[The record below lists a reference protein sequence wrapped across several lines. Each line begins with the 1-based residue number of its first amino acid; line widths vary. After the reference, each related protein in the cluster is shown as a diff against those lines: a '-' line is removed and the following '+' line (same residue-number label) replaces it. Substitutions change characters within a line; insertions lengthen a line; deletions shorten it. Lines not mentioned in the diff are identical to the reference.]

1 MFMPNAPES
10 SGLKV
15 LVTCPPMLRAMDEY
29 RSQFSAKR
37 IEVVTPD
44 VVQIIPE
51 DELVQLVPKFDGW
64 IIGDDPATARVFEAA
79 KAGRL
84 KAAVKWGVGV
94 DNVDFAACRRL
105 GIPISN
111 TPGMFG
117 REVAD
122 VAMGYVIALARHTF
136 EIDQGV
142 KAGRWP
148 KPAGISL
155 AGRTVA
161 LVGFGDIGRN
171 AAKRLLAAETNVIAY
186 DPFFKPAAG
195 LESVQPAAWPQ
206 RIEEADFLVLTCAL
220 TAENRH
226 LVNARALALAKP
238 GLRVV
243 NVARGP
249 LIDEPALCAA
259 LESGRVHSA
268 ALDVF
273 EEEPLPAA
281 SLLRQFGSRCVFGS
295 HNGSNTVDAV
305 RRTSEHAIRLLF
317 GYLKLN

>member
-1 MFMPNAPES
+1 
-10 SGLKV
+10 
-15 LVTCPPMLRAMDEY
+15 MLRAIEEF
-29 RSQFSAKR
+29 RPVFAAKG
-37 IEVVTPD
+37 IELVTPN
-44 VVQIIPE
+44 VTQILPE
-51 DELVQLVPKFDGW
+51 AELIELVPQFDGW
-64 IIGDDPATARVFEAA
+64 IIGDDPATSRVFEAGR
-79 KAGRL
+79 AGRL

-94 DNVDFAACRRL
+94 DNVDFAACKRL

-122 VAMGYVIALARHTF
+122 MALGYVIALARHTF
-136 EIDQGV
+136 EIDHGV
-142 KAGRWP
+142 KTGLWP

-171 AAKRLLAAETNVIAY
+171 TARRLLASEMKVIAY

-195 LESVQPAAWPQ
+195 LEAVEPAAWPQ
-206 RIEEADFLVLTCAL
+206 RVEEADFLVLTCAL
-220 TAENRH
+220 TKENQH
-226 LVNARALALAKP
+226 MVNVAALARAKP

-249 LIDEPALCAA
+249 LIDESALVAA
-259 LESGRVHSA
+259 LGSGHVHSA

-273 EEEPLPAA
+273 EEEPLPAN
-281 SLLRQFGSRCVFGS
+281 SRLRQLGSRCIFGS
-295 HNGSNTVDAV
+295 HNGSNTIDAV
-305 RRTSEHAIRLLF
+305 RRTSNQAVKLLF
-317 GYLKLN
+317 GFLNLN